1 MKLLLI
7 EDELKTSQTI
17 KQGLEENGYSVETA
31 YDGETGLNMAL
42 SNKYN
47 LIITDI
53 MIPKINGLDICKRL
67 RIIDSKTPVIML
79 TALGMTSDKIIGFEM
94 GTDDYI
100 VKPFEFAEL
109 IARVRALL
117 KRSESNNLINNI
129 MSFADITVN
138 LDNMEV
144 VRSGKQIKL
153 TAKEFGLLIYFIK
166 NKGRVVSKSDIAEH
180 VWDIHFDTGTNI
192 VEVYV
197 NYLRNKIDKDF
208 KTKLIHTRIG
218 MGYVLRTED

>member
-17 KQGLEENGYSVETA
+17 KQGLEENGYTVETA
-31 YDGETGLNMAL
+31 YDGEAALKMAL
-42 SNKYN
+42 SNRYN
-47 LIITDI
+47 LIITDL
-53 MIPKINGLDICKRL
+53 MIPKLNGLDFCKRL
-67 RIIDSKTPVIML
+67 RYTDSKTPVIML
-79 TALGMTSDKIIGFEM
+79 TALGMTSDKIKGFEM
-94 GTDDYI
+94 GTDDYM

-109 IARVRALL
+109 LVRIKALL
-117 KRSESNNLINNI
+117 KRSESSDTYNNI
-129 MSFADITVN
+129 LSFADITVN

-144 VRSGKQIKL
+144 VRADKQIKL

-208 KTKLIHTRIG
+208 KSKLIHTRIG

>member
-79 TALGMTSDKIIGFEM
+79 TALGMTSDKIKGFEM

-117 KRSESNNLINNI
+117 KRSESNNSINNI

>member
-31 YDGETGLNMAL
+31 YEGETGLKMAL
-42 SNKYN
+42 SNRYN
-47 LIITDI
+47 LIITDL
-53 MIPKINGLDICKRL
+53 MIPKLNGLDFCKRL
-67 RIIDSKTPVIML
+67 RTTDSKTPVIML
-79 TALGMTSDKIIGFEM
+79 TALGMTSDKIKGFEM
-94 GTDDYI
+94 GTDDYM

-109 IARVRALL
+109 LARIKALL
-117 KRSESNNLINNI
+117 KRSESNNSYDNI
-129 MSFADITVN
+129 LTFADVTVN

-208 KTKLIHTRIG
+208 NTKLIHTRIG
-218 MGYVLRTED
+218 MGYVLRIED

>member
-117 KRSESNNLINNI
+117 KRSESNNSINNI

>member
-17 KQGLEENGYSVETA
+17 KQGLEENGYTVETA
-31 YDGETGLNMAL
+31 YDGESALKMAL
-42 SNKYN
+42 TNRYN
-47 LIITDI
+47 LIITDL
-53 MIPKINGLDICKRL
+53 MIPKLNGLDFCKRL
-67 RIIDSKTPVIML
+67 RFTDSKTPVIML
-79 TALGMTSDKIIGFEM
+79 TALGMTSDKIKGFEM
-94 GTDDYI
+94 GTDDYM

-109 IARVRALL
+109 LVRIKALL
-117 KRSESNNLINNI
+117 KRSESNNTYNNVL
-129 MSFADITVN
+129 SFADITVN

-144 VRSGKQIKL
+144 IRAGKQIKL

-208 KTKLIHTRIG
+208 KSKLIHTRIG